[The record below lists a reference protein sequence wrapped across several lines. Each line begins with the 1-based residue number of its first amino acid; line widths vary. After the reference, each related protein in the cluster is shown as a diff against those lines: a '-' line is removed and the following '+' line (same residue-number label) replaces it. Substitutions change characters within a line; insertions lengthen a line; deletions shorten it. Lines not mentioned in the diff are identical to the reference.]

1 MQLKLPVFVNLA
13 IGVGSLAIVL
23 IAVNTTDL
31 GVYFIAG
38 TSSILMGLRSLIF
51 VPMYAA
57 HILGRK
63 VTTFYPTIIRGWI
76 TFAIMLV
83 LFLIVNNIFALNSW
97 ISLLA
102 VCIGVGIIGYIISL
116 PLLFKKDE
124 LLKLKNKVT
133 TKLKRR

>member
-1 MQLKLPVFVNLA
+1 
-13 IGVGSLAIVL
+13 
-23 IAVNTTDL
+23 
-31 GVYFIAG
+31 
-38 TSSILMGLRSLIF
+38 
-51 VPMYAA
+51 
-57 HILGRK
+57 
-63 VTTFYPTIIRGWI
+63 
-76 TFAIMLV
+76 MLV